1 MQGTLQILL
10 ILGIIIVALFLVITM
25 YAYMPA
31 NIADSAKSG
40 FFTFSGYLGTKL
52 KELWTQIREHKTIA
66 ILSIVT
72 LVYLTV
78 SMYFIYKKPKTF
90 GKYSQV
96 SNIIIMVALF
106 GLLLAIMLELLKTF
120 RETPWVHA
128 KEASKGAK
136 DIIRFQLSTIFKYI
150 VLIVI
155 LFALLVGV
163 THLVSNYKVPSEIF
177 TLVVLLSIICITVY
191 GLYAYVYTPVK
202 DNKKVQMFTASIRNL
217 LQKTGSFFIG
227 AVSASRHQVSDT
239 PRYVYLLLLAEIGL
253 VAAYFVLPYIRNKF
267 LTHRGKLLM
276 GEPMYTTKMKT
287 IATYEELDKHR
298 KNKEQISIP
307 NVAVETVDP
316 PFDVAPPTALSDKES
331 MNYDYHYT
339 VSFWFFPDEQPPSRS
354 SSSNKFTP
362 IFDYGKKPI
371 ILFNPSTS
379 KLQVRMQ
386 QGIDGEQT
394 IYSKKIKLQRWN
406 NIVVT
411 YDRGTLD
418 LFINGKLVA
427 TKGNIVPYM
436 RYDSIV
442 VGYHKDLEE
451 NGVNGGISNV
461 MYYPDI
467 LPLSTIQYNY
477 RHFKNNP
484 RV

>member
-1 MQGTLQILL
+1 
-10 ILGIIIVALFLVITM
+10 
-25 YAYMPA
+25 MPA
-31 NIADSAKSG
+31 NIVDSAKSG

-52 KELWTQIREHKTIA
+52 KALWTAIREHKTIA
-66 ILSIVT
+66 ILSVIT
-72 LVYLTV
+72 IIYFTV
-78 SMYFIYKKPKTF
+78 SMYFIYEKPKTF
-90 GKYSQV
+90 GKYSQAT
-96 SNIIIMVALF
+96 NIIMMVALF

-120 RETPWVHA
+120 RETPWVPTE
-128 KEASKGAK
+128 EAAKGAK

-177 TLVVLLSIICITVY
+177 TLTVLLAIICLVIY

-202 DNKKVQMFTASIRNL
+202 DNKKVQAFVATIRDL
-217 LQKTGSFFIG
+217 LLKIG
-227 AVSASRHQVSDT
+227 GFLIGVISAGKHQVTDT
-239 PRYVYLLLLAEIGL
+239 PRYVYLVLLAEIGL
-253 VAAYFVLPYIRNKF
+253 VAAYFIIPYVRYTF

-276 GEPMYTTKMKT
+276 GKPMYTTKMKT
-287 IATYEELDKHR
+287 LATYEELNTHR
-298 KNKEQISIP
+298 KNKEQVSIP
-307 NVAVETVDP
+307 NIAVETLAP
-316 PFDVAPPTALSDKES
+316 PFDAVPPIALANKKS

-339 VSFWFFPDEQPPSRS
+339 VSFWFFPDEQPPSGS

-371 ILFNPSTS
+371 VLFNPSTS
-379 KLQVRMQ
+379 KLQVRMR
-386 QGIDGEQT
+386 QGIDGEQI

-418 LFINGKLVA
+418 LFVNGKLVA

-436 RYDSIV
+436 QYDSIV

-477 RHFKNNP
+477 KHFKNNP